1 MLRLHGAKPPFP
13 LHAFMAF
20 TKANSTS
27 HRLTT
32 PSVTQDYTRGL
43 MNNEL
48 EQMVMEAV
56 VS

>member
-1 MLRLHGAKPPFP
+1 MDGAIPPSP
-13 LHAFMAF
+13 LHAFMACVR
-20 TKANSTS
+20 ANLSI

-48 EQMVMEAV
+48 EQMVMTAV